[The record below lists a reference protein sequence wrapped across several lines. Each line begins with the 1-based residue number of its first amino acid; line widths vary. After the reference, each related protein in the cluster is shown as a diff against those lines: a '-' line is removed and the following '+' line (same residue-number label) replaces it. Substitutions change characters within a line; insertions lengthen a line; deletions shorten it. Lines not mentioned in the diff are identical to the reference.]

1 MEKEGDMTQLVT
13 NLTKNK
19 NQVDFHVDP
28 TILQAHQNL
37 IQWTCA
43 LACHLMAS
51 IPEFKHRKGPGV
63 SLNCLRYN
71 CLKKLYL
78 VLAMYRTKFGEVF
91 RSIVGTGK
99 EIGLRSQFCTV

>member
-63 SLNCLRYN
+63 SLNCSSCN
-71 CLKKLYL
+71 CLKKIVFGACMRDTGLNF
-78 VLAMYRTKFGEVF
+78 VKFLGQ
-91 RSIVGTGK
+91 S
-99 EIGLRSQFCTV
+99 